1 MDIYITNNIGVIIVI
16 IEILLMNKLFKVPDV
31 KPQLVDMK
39 KDLQIMKINVNDS
52 TKQQYVIKEE
62 VKESQQPSLV
72 TCDKQAVSEIPQQHS
87 SYQNKPCVSDSLV
100 MTSKYTVYL

>member
-1 MDIYITNNIGVIIVI
+1 
-16 IEILLMNKLFKVPDV
+16 MNKLFKVPDV